1 MKRCDSNDTTCRSD
15 RFLLAQP
22 CKQPVLWTST
32 QSIPVQWIS
41 ASHVHHTHTPC
52 YDLQISVSYTEL
64 DGCSK
69 LLASLL
75 NHVEALR
82 ADLLVVTGDV
92 AASLK
97 EHELCK
103 VGLYEYNAKAQEA
116 YSSSLKEL
124 MLQVYDI
131 SQALLLQGITKPTF
145 DTVEVRL
152 LLTHDVPP
160 PESIIIRVLCC
171 SIIHVNWNIC
181 T

>member
-1 MKRCDSNDTTCRSD
+1 M
-15 RFLLAQP
+15 
-22 CKQPVLWTST
+22 
-32 QSIPVQWIS
+32 
-41 ASHVHHTHTPC
+41 
-52 YDLQISVSYTEL
+52 QISVSYTEL

-152 LLTHDVPP
+152 LLTHDVSPP
-160 PESIIIRVLCC
+160 KVSYTKSFVVAR
-171 SIIHVNWNIC
+171 SMSTGIC
-181 T
+181 TYICMYVTRLTMH